1 MKRASVIT
9 LMLIGAYSAIQ
20 AAWAV
25 DYPLPQANS
34 RLVGQNQTYTV
45 QEGDK
50 NLQAIARKFDT
61 AAMLILEA
69 NNTIAP
75 VPKPGTLITIPS
87 QLLLPDAPREGI
99 IVNLAELRLYYFP
112 PGENIVQ
119 VFPIGIGLQGLETP
133 VMETRVGQKIPNPT
147 WTPTPGIRKRSLER
161 GITLPPVVPAGPNN
175 PLGRFAL
182 RLAHGNGEYL
192 IHGTSAPDSVGL
204 RVSSGCIRMNA
215 PDIKA
220 LFEQVRVGTRVQII
234 NEPVKFSVEPDGK
247 RYIEVHRPL
256 AQAEGENPQTVPF
269 THSAAF
275 TAFAAES
282 GSDKTLID
290 KALARR
296 AGIPVAVSAGNGS
309 SASNSVLSVQNSR
322 VSAAVAEGEGEK
334 ALQ

>member
-1 MKRASVIT
+1 MKRVSLITIT
-9 LMLIGAYSAIQ
+9 LFGAYSALQ

-25 DYPLPQANS
+25 DYPLPPAGS

-50 NLQAIARKFDT
+50 NLQAIARRFDT

-75 VPKPGTLITIPS
+75 VPKAGTLITIPS

-99 IVNLAELRLYYFP
+99 IVNLAELRLYYYP
-112 PGENIVQ
+112 PGESLVQ

-175 PLGRFAL
+175 PLGRYAL
-182 RLAHGNGEYL
+182 RLAHGHGEYL

-220 LFEQVRVGTRVQII
+220 LFAQVRTGTPVKVI
-234 NEPVKFSVEPDGK
+234 NEPVKFSVEPNGM
-247 RYIEVHRPL
+247 RYVEVHRPL
-256 AQAEGENPQTVPF
+256 SPEEEQNVQTMPYVLPAGF
-269 THSAAF
+269 SQFKA
-275 TAFAAES
+275 
-282 GSDKTLID
+282 DKNVDHGLVE
-290 KALARR
+290 KALYRR
-296 AGIPVAVSAGNGS
+296 AGYPVAVTAQQTPVANNLSTVESAQNGQAGNGTE
-309 SASNSVLSVQNSR
+309 LR
-322 VSAAVAEGEGEK
+322 VT
-334 ALQ
+334 Q